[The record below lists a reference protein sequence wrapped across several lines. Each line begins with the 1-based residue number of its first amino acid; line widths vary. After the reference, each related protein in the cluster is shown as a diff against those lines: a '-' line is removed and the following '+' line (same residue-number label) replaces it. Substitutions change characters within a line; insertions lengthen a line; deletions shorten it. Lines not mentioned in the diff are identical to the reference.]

1 METKTCPR
9 CQAEK
14 PLAAF
19 PAKAGRRCGTYC
31 TPCKQDYD
39 REYYAATQ
47 AARARNKQKTKLA
60 IKERNRLYVLR
71 YLRDCGGCA
80 DCGETDLVVLEFDH
94 LDPAL
99 KLDSLSQ
106 MIWGGS
112 SLKRIADE
120 LAKCDVVC
128 ANCHRRRT
136 ARQFSWTKASLI
148 AQLN

>member
-1 METKTCPR
+1 MENKICPK
-9 CQAEK
+9 CHAEN
-14 PLAAF
+14 PLADF

-31 TPCKQDYD
+31 MPCKQGYD
-39 REYYAATQ
+39 RDYYAATQ
-47 AARARNKQKTKLA
+47 PVRARNKQRTKLV

-71 YLRDCGGCA
+71 YLQNCGGCA

-99 KLDSLSQ
+99 KLDTLSQ

-112 SLKRIADE
+112 SLKRIAAE

-136 ARQFSWTKASLI
+136 A
-148 AQLN
+148 